1 MLSADTVLKVLGGRF
16 ANIHVEQ
23 IGTGASQQ
31 SWMLNQT

>member
-16 ANIHVEQ
+16 VNIQVEQ
-23 IGTGASQQ
+23 IGTGASEQ